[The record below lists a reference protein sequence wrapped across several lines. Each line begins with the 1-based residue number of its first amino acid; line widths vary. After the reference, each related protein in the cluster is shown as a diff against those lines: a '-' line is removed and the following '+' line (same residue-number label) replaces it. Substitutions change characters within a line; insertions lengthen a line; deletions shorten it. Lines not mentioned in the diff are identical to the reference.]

1 MARIAIY
8 VGRHLCT
15 APRPCKEADALA
27 AAGHIVT
34 VHGLWSD
41 PRLVARDEALL
52 ANRVWKFTP
61 YADCRPDVL
70 RRRWR
75 WWRVRARNRVARELF
90 LRAGRITAD
99 IFGYGTAALVAHADK
114 GEADLTLFHSEG
126 GLWAAQRLHRVGR
139 RAGMDFEDWF
149 SRDLSP
155 AKRAGRP
162 IAALAQLESAALRFG
177 PYVLATSHAMAD
189 ALADAYAG
197 PKPAVIY
204 NTFPIA
210 DTPPIHSVA
219 VDPQRVSLH
228 WFSLFLGPDRGLETL
243 FAALPALQENW
254 ELHLRADDPG
264 HYAAHLAASL
274 PERLRSRVHFSPT
287 VSNAELPARIAG
299 HDIGLALDV
308 SHIPSRNLTVTN
320 KLFQYLQAGLAVVAS
335 DTAGHAEILGPAR
348 DVGEL
353 FAAGDA
359 VSLAAALRRLCADP
373 ARLAAAKQAARRAGE
388 TIFAHERQAPLYAE
402 LAERALSVDLSIS

>member
-61 YADCRPDVL
+61 YADCRPDTL
-70 RRRWR
+70 HRRWR
-75 WWRVRARNRVARELF
+75 WWRVRARNRLARELF
-90 LRAGRITAD
+90 VRTGRITAD
-99 IFGYGTAALVAHADK
+99 IFGYGTAALAAHAK
-114 GEADLTLFHSEG
+114 NSTADLALFHSEG
-126 GLWAAQRLHRVGR
+126 GLWTARQLHRAGR
-139 RAGMDFEDWF
+139 RVGMDFEDWF
-149 SRDLSP
+149 SRDLPP
-155 AKRAGRP
+155 AKHTGRP
-162 IAALAQLESAALRFG
+162 LAALAQLESAALRFG

-189 ALADAYAG
+189 ALANAYAG

-210 DTPPIHSVA
+210 DAPPARTAAI
-219 VDPQRVSLH
+219 DPRRISLH

-264 HYAAHLAASL
+264 HYAAHLTASL

-335 DTAGHAEILGPAR
+335 DTAGHAEILEQAR
-348 DVGEL
+348 DAGEL
-353 FAAGDA
+353 FTAGDSVA
-359 VSLAAALRRLCADP
+359 LTAALQRFCSDPVRLV
-373 ARLAAAKQAARRAGE
+373 AAKQAARRAGE
-388 TIFAHERQAPLYAE
+388 TIFAHERQAPLYAD
-402 LAERALSVDLSIS
+402 LADRALRSA